1 MENATYTTLTRQSGL
16 LREIQVLA
24 HNIANLSTTGF
35 RREGLLFSEY
45 MRNLDGEDEPL
56 SMAAANAHQTYLTQ
70 GAVTM
75 TGGTLDL
82 AIEGDGFFLIETPQG
97 ERLTRAGHFSTDASG
112 EMVTPDGFRLLDL
125 GGAPV
130 FIPAD
135 AGPISIARD
144 GTVSAGGQPL
154 AQIGLV
160 QPEDPA
166 TLTRASGTLHAAS
179 GPVLPVEGGVVLQG
193 FLEESNVNPISEMA
207 RMIEVQRAYEAGQ
220 KFLDRE
226 DERIRSVV
234 QTLGR

>member
-24 HNIANLSTTGF
+24 HNIANISTTGF

-45 MRNLDGEDEPL
+45 MRNLEGGEEPL

-70 GAVTM
+70 GAVSM
-75 TGGTLDL
+75 TGGALDL

-112 EMVTPDGFRLLDL
+112 EMVTPDGYRLLDL

-135 AGPISIARD
+135 AGPVSIARD
-144 GTVSAGGQPL
+144 GTISAGGQPL

-160 QPEDPA
+160 RPEDPA
-166 TLTRASGTLHAAS
+166 TLTRASGTLHVSS
-179 GPVLPVEGGVVLQG
+179 GPLLPVEEGVMLQG
-193 FLEESNVNPISEMA
+193 FLEDSNVNPISEMA